1 MPIINAQNVKNNAGK
16 IQNLLRHFGG
26 EAYSLTKGVREQGA
40 GFHEGSEIA
49 KEIANAEAVAAQRLG
64 IFNKQQQTQQT
75 YETQRQYPVQYSNP
89 VQFTQNVPVQTNFNY
104 NNDMSV
110 DISKYIGSPT
120 QQVSQQKNSV
130 ETLIAETN
138 AKLEA
143 LCKIVGL
150 LYQDNKQLISLLA
163 SNSANSIGQQ
173 FISDAIAQ
181 QRASIEED
189 EELVPLPVIDPMAED
204 EEDIN
209 ETEQE

>member
-1 MPIINAQNVKNNAGK
+1 MPIINTQNVKNNAGK

-26 EAYSLTKGVREQGA
+26 EAYSLTKGVREPGA

-163 SNSANSIGQQ
+163 SNTATIGQK
-173 FISDAIAQ
+173 FYSDAIAQ

-189 EELVPLPVIDPMAED
+189 EELVPLPVIDPMTED

-209 ETEQE
+209 ETEQD